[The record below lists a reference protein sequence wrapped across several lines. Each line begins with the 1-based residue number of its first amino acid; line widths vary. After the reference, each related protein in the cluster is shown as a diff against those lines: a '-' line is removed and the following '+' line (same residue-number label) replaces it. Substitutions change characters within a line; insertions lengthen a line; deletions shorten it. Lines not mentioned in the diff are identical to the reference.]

1 MSDKTNLILSTDKV
15 YLLPRNPSAFFI
27 CWTWGRSRAEAFEAR
42 EYESEILVRLSV
54 CEDKA
59 VSGEA
64 SVRWDS
70 GKLYMKPPAEGRTCS
85 VSVYGRR
92 KDGAQEKLLESNSVA
107 APVPAPAPE
116 TSSGYSSAEFFRK
129 EPV

>member
-1 MSDKTNLILSTDKV
+1 MSNETNFILSTDKA

-27 CWTWGRSRAEAFEAR
+27 CWTWSRSRAEAFEAR
-42 EYESEILVRLSV
+42 EYEPEILVRLSA

-59 VSGEA
+59 VSGET

-70 GKLYMKPPAEGRTCS
+70 GKLYMKPTAEGRAYS

-92 KDGAQEKLLESNSVA
+92 KDGRQEKLLESNAVA
-107 APVPAPAPE
+107 APVSAPAPG

-129 EPV
+129 NL